1 MFSEILPTTMR
12 VSKPTVRYSD
22 PEYVA
27 RPRHILLKPFQGQP
41 KKYAKRVYRL
51 PEVSIKKS
59 SIPNAGF
66 GLYIR
71 ENVSKG
77 QPISIYRRRT
87 ISEAEASLLKKKVL
101 MDSTTL
107 FLVLFRRVSFIELHS
122 ECMQGNRHI
131 RANHAACNCLDSR
144 PTLKEGF
151 EFFSSCH
158 EVAGLANSSKK
169 SNAVFV
175 DVGFDCVLE
184 ATADLVKGAE
194 IFPKYDF

>member
-1 MFSEILPTTMR
+1 MFSQILPTTMR
-12 VSKPTVRYSD
+12 QSKATVRFSD

-41 KKYAKRVYRL
+41 RKYAKRIFRL

-71 ENVSKG
+71 ENVRKG
-77 QPISIYRRRT
+77 QIISIYRRRI
-87 ISEAEASLLKKKVL
+87 ISEAEAKLLKNKVPI
-101 MDSTTL
+101 DSATY
-107 FLVLFRRVSFIELHS
+107 FPSRVVNS
-122 ECMQGNRHI
+122 EFVQGNRHI
-131 RANHAACNCLDSR
+131 RANHAGCNCLDSR
-144 PTLKEGF
+144 PTLKEGY
-151 EFFSSCH
+151 EFLSSIH
-158 EVAGLANSSKK
+158 EVAGLANSCKK
-169 SNAVFV
+169 SNADFV

-184 ATADLVKGAE
+184 AAVDMVKGTE

>member
-12 VSKPTVRYSD
+12 VSKPTVRYLD

-77 QPISIYRRRT
+77 QPISIYRRSAVDR
-87 ISEAEASLLKKKVL
+87 
-101 MDSTTL
+101 
-107 FLVLFRRVSFIELHS
+107 RRVGAAAGGWLSTCECCGSTACRCGGLRLARPGPHPRHGGRGGRPAGHRIDGCVGAGHS
-122 ECMQGNRHI
+122 DHLPVQ
-131 RANHAACNCLDSR
+131 
-144 PTLKEGF
+144 
-151 EFFSSCH
+151 
-158 EVAGLANSSKK
+158 
-169 SNAVFV
+169 
-175 DVGFDCVLE
+175 
-184 ATADLVKGAE
+184 
-194 IFPKYDF
+194 